1 MRCAP
6 EGSDGLRL
14 TSPANATHH
23 AKHLAGGGEQ
33 LARDVGGLLLLC
45 GRGALK
51 TDGRENEL
59 NALNVGC
66 GVLQLL
72 VDELREK
79 EGGKGHGEE
88 VVAAPLLE
96 EGGDGAR
103 WDALLPRLV
112 HGKGGFLVVPVLRFL
127 TQ

>member
-23 AKHLAGGGEQ
+23 AKPLAGGGEK

-45 GRGALK
+45 GRSALK
-51 TDGRENEL
+51 PDGRENEL
-59 NALNVGC
+59 NALNVRR

-72 VDELREK
+72 VDELRGM
-79 EGGKGHGEE
+79 GGRK
-88 VVAAPLLE
+88 
-96 EGGDGAR
+96 GAR
-103 WDALLPRLV
+103 
-112 HGKGGFLVVPVLRFL
+112 
-127 TQ
+127 

>member
-45 GRGALK
+45 GRSALK

-59 NALNVGC
+59 NALDVGC

-72 VDELREK
+72 VDELRGM
-79 EGGKGHGEE
+79 GGRK
-88 VVAAPLLE
+88 
-96 EGGDGAR
+96 GAR
-103 WDALLPRLV
+103 
-112 HGKGGFLVVPVLRFL
+112 
-127 TQ
+127 